1 MSNERGFS
9 LLEMLVATALMAIAV
24 VGMLSGLTTSLR
36 NAASL
41 TNRDRAAI
49 VAKRKLDELLL
60 TRRLPRFNPIQG
72 PLTPINDAGL
82 EGGWKATVTPFDVP
96 PGVGPGQAILERVEC
111 EIWWTDGAQRRTF
124 KLEGYKRTIL
134 LPTDI
139 LGGVLQ
145 P

>member
-1 MSNERGFS
+1 MRNERGFS

-24 VGMLSGLTTSLR
+24 VGMLSGLSTSLR
-36 NAASL
+36 NAGSL

-60 TRRLPRFNPIQG
+60 TRRLPRFAPFQG
-72 PLTPINDAGL
+72 QLTPLNDAGL
-82 EGGWKATVTPFDVP
+82 SGGWKATVTPFEVP

-111 EIWWTDGAQRRTF
+111 EIWWNDGDRRRTF

-134 LPTDI
+134 SPTDI

>member
-24 VGMLSGLTTSLR
+24 VGMLSGLSTSLR
-36 NAASL
+36 NAGSL

-60 TRRLPRFNPIQG
+60 TRRLPRFAPFQG
-72 PLTPINDAGL
+72 QLTPITDAGL
-82 EGGWKATVTPFDVP
+82 SGGWKATVTPFELP

-111 EIWWTDGAQRRTF
+111 EIWWMEGERRRNF
-124 KLEGYKRTIL
+124 QVEAYRTTVL
-134 LPTDI
+134 TPQDI
-139 LGGVLQ
+139 LGGLVQ